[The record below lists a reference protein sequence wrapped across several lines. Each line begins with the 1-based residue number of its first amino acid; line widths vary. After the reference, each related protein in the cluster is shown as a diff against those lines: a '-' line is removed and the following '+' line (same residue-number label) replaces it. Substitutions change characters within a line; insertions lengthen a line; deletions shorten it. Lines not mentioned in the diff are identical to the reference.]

1 MLRIAPIALAIVV
14 AAVVAPQ
21 GSAAGQS
28 HKGFRN
34 NDSVEVSS
42 VRKHRKRTDRS
53 VSRQRPEE
61 EPYAGYR
68 TDFAG
73 NPYFYYRPGGVFG
86 PGKGLRAPYPN

>member
-1 MLRIAPIALAIVV
+1 MLRIAPIALAILL

-21 GSAAGQS
+21 VSAAGQS
-28 HKGFRN
+28 YKGIRN

-42 VRKHRKRTDRS
+42 VRKHRKRVDRS
-53 VSRQRPEE
+53 LSRQRPDDES
-61 EPYAGYR
+61 YAGYR